1 MSTFKQIRNKGVHQ
15 EDVVEL
21 LDALSQQRVSILN
34 YLSTLGNMCS
44 RVFGEMSDM
53 TTPLSLSMS
62 GTYGNGADAQSF
74 GISTRTGGFI
84 TSMTTLTAVT
94 VTTV

>member
-15 EDVVEL
+15 EDLVEL
-21 LDALSQQRVSILN
+21 LEALTYQRASILN

-44 RVFGEMSDM
+44 RVFGEMSDA
-53 TTPLSLSMS
+53 TTSLSLSLS
-62 GTYGNGADAQSF
+62 GYTGGQSF
-74 GISTRTGGFI
+74 GVSTRAGGPPS
-84 TSMTTLTAVT
+84 SMTTLTTIT